1 MKRLLTCVALSA
13 ALGLAPA
20 SALAGKD
27 MMVHVGHN
35 KIDPADISIG
45 AGDTVTFHNLDQMP
59 GGHTIVADD
68 GSFESPPLGK
78 DEKWTPEFSEP
89 GTHGIHIK
97 QHPTAKAT
105 IVVE

>member
-1 MKRLLTCVALSA
+1 MKRLLSLA
-13 ALGLAPA
+13 ALGAALALAPA

-27 MMVHVGHN
+27 TMVHVGHN
-35 KIDPADISIG
+35 KIDPTDISI
-45 AGDTVTFHNLDQMP
+45 ASGDSVTFHNLDQMP

-78 DEKWTPEFSEP
+78 DEKWTREFPEP
-89 GTHGIHIK
+89 GTYGIHIV